1 MIIWPEA
8 SQHWC
13 LQAFGQG
20 QVLVRK
26 WQPSRGLV
34 PMKTPQNYHFQCPC
48 PCNELQPSPPPPR
61 QTLQYWQVSLAQ
73 LIMRSLL
80 FSWVLVRMRP
90 CACLP
95 IVEFLFPLVLWNSCY
110 QTPLALKAIFSKD
123 DSSPLPNS
131 QAGKPDTELRTFNPI
146 ELLWYNYFSAY
157 GSPTQH
163 VWDLVSSGLYLP
175 PAVLLWLLPFL

>member
-1 MIIWPEA
+1 M
-8 SQHWC
+8 
-13 LQAFGQG
+13 
-20 QVLVRK
+20 RK